1 MLNTLRSDDFRPYLN
16 LSFRVRITMASRP
29 PQLRELELVEVS
41 EARYTPS
48 SSDARRPFSLIFRD
62 TAGGVLPQSIYT
74 LEHSALGSLEIFLV
88 PIAARQDGTQ
98 YQAIFN

>member
-16 LSFRVRITMASRP
+16 QSFNMHIAMASSQPHMRA
-29 PQLRELELVEVS
+29 LELVEVS
-41 EARYTPS
+41 ESRHTPS
-48 SSDARRPFSLIFRD
+48 SDDARRPFSLIFRD
-62 TAGGVLPQSIYT
+62 PAGGVLPQSIYT